1 MSKFVRI
8 KEVGTS
14 IETFMLNL
22 DLVATVKLT
31 NVQSIAQLA
40 GDAPKPGRAHLILE
54 SADRLILA
62 NFYLDTVEEGR
73 NWVLQHLGIA
83 L

>member
-8 KEVGTS
+8 KEAETG
-14 IETFMLNL
+14 IEAFMLNL

-40 GDAPKPGRAHLILE
+40 GHDPKPGRAQLKLE
-54 SADRLILA
+54 SADQLMLA
-62 NFYLDTVEEGR
+62 NFYLDTVEDGK
-73 NWVLQHLGIA
+73 NWVLKHLGIE

>member
-8 KEVGTS
+8 KEAETGTGA
-14 IETFMLNL
+14 FMLNL

-40 GDAPKPGRAHLILE
+40 GHDPKPGRAHLKLE
-54 SADRLILA
+54 SADQLMLA
-62 NFYLDTVEEGR
+62 NFYLDTVEDGK
-73 NWVLQHLGIA
+73 NWVLKHLGIE